1 MTGDAYR
8 PPETRA
14 DARPSVILWFRVYAA
29 TMTLVFTGVVA
40 SGFFLSPAGGPP
52 PTLVAA
58 PFVLLFGTATFVPLK
73 PWAWTFGLIAIA
85 CGLPSCTCL
94 AAFPLLL
101 RWNRPEVKAAFARL

>member
-8 PPETRA
+8 PPETRV

-29 TMTLVFTGVVA
+29 TMALVFGAVVV
-40 SGFFLSPAGGPP
+40 SGFFISPASGLP
-52 PTLVAA
+52 PTLVAT
-58 PFVLLFGTATFVPLK
+58 PFVVLFTTATFMPLK
-73 PWAWTFGLIAIA
+73 PWAWTLGMIAIA

-101 RWNRPEVKAAFARL
+101 RWNRPEVKAAFARI